1 MKHENGHKEDNEN
14 SKFKSDIST
23 HADVYI
29 DQMKDESFSST
40 TDDFKTGNVGSF
52 GNYLLNMD
60 ASPDFTTG
68 EILSKMDSFNKT
80 NTGGI
85 QIQRPGLNGVLQKGS
100 LSLEA
105 VYKGQTYPIPYKKIN
120 E

>member
-1 MKHENGHKEDNEN
+1 
-14 SKFKSDIST
+14 
-23 HADVYI
+23 
-29 DQMKDESFSST
+29 MKDESFSSA
-40 TDDFKTGNVGSF
+40 TDDFKIGSVGSF

-80 NTGGI
+80 NTGGF
-85 QIQRPGLNGVLQKGS
+85 QLQRYGLNGILHKGS
-100 LSLEA
+100 LSLETI
-105 VYKGQTYPIPYKKIN
+105 YEGETRPILYKKIN